1 MERDSCLSQDI
12 SLNLSVS
19 SSPSVDF
26 CKWCLETSTD
36 GSMTVVNSQTEQY
49 LLADC
54 DYLSLSHEGDVIS
67 KPNSKMLWSV
77 ISNTDSQD
85 DSFFLTPALRLGM
98 RLTLDEI
105 SSRGEIY

>member
-54 DYLSLSHEGDVIS
+54 DYLYLSIEGDDIS
-67 KPNSKMLWSV
+67 EPNSKMLWNV
-77 ISNTDSQD
+77 ITQD
-85 DSFFLTPALRLGM
+85 DSLTWLNLLCP
-98 RLTLDEI
+98 LD
-105 SSRGEIY
+105 SGP